1 MGLLDDAIRDH
12 LELKRRHGAD
22 PGEVA
27 RIENEALSA
36 ARREA
41 PPAAAG
47 VEDAVAEDDELFD
60 LEDDPLA
67 DLPYRDAEPD
77 EDAADDVAIAE
88 APVHHREPEPEAVYE
103 HELADVEPEPEPDPA
118 ARPTS
123 PRTTRRP
130 PSSSRWRSSR
140 PRRRATTPRPASRA
154 RARPRPTRRRRARR
168 GGRARG
174 DARVPAGDARARP
187 SLVRAE
193 AAEGLRLLGSSRR
206 AADAPLGQQ

>member
-41 PPAAAG
+41 PPAAAD
-47 VEDAVAEDDELFD
+47 VEDASAEDDELYD

-77 EDAADDVAIAE
+77 EGAGDDVAVAE
-88 APVHHREPEPEAVYE
+88 APVHHHREPEPEAVYE
-103 HELADVEPEPEPDPA
+103 HELADVEPEHEPAHPPVADEPEDDPQATQQFSLEELEAQA
-118 ARPTS
+118 ARDDARPGQPR
-123 PRTTRRP
+123 PRTP
-130 PSSSRWRSSR
+130 
-140 PRRRATTPRPASRA
+140 
-154 RARPRPTRRRRARR
+154 
-168 GGRARG
+168 
-174 DARVPAGDARARP
+174 
-187 SLVRAE
+187 
-193 AAEGLRLLGSSRR
+193 
-206 AADAPLGQQ
+206 AADAPAAEPGEDDVLEETPEFLQETPEHDRLWFEQKPPKDFDF

>member
-77 EDAADDVAIAE
+77 EDAADDVAVAA

-103 HELADVEPEPEPDPA
+103 HELADVEPDPEPEDDPQATQQFSLEELEAQA
-118 ARPTS
+118 ARDDAAPG
-123 PRTTRRP
+123 
-130 PSSSRWRSSR
+130 
-140 PRRRATTPRPASRA
+140 
-154 RARPRPTRRRRARR
+154 RPRPRT
-168 GGRARG
+168 
-174 DARVPAGDARARP
+174 PAT
-187 SLVRAE
+187 
-193 AAEGLRLLGSSRR
+193 
-206 AADAPLGQQ
+206 DAPPAEPGEEDVLEETPEFLQETPEHDRLWFEQKPPKDFDFDD

>member
-12 LELKRRHGAD
+12 LELKRRSGAD

-47 VEDAVAEDDELFD
+47 VEDAVAEDDERYA

-77 EDAADDVAIAE
+77 DEDEPVAE
-88 APVHHREPEPEAVYE
+88 APVHHHEPEPEAIYE
-103 HELADVEPEPEPDPA
+103 HELIDVEPEPEPEPEPAPAPVADEPEDDPQATQQFSLEELEAQA
-118 ARPTS
+118 ARDDTAPGQPR
-123 PRTTRRP
+123 PRTP
-130 PSSSRWRSSR
+130 EP
-140 PRRRATTPRPASRA
+140 
-154 RARPRPTRRRRARR
+154 
-168 GGRARG
+168 
-174 DARVPAGDARARP
+174 
-187 SLVRAE
+187 
-193 AAEGLRLLGSSRR
+193 
-206 AADAPLGQQ
+206 ADAEPGEEDVLEETPEFLQETPEHDRLWFEQKPPKDFDF

>member
-47 VEDAVAEDDELFD
+47 VEEAVARTTAFD
-60 LEDDPLA
+60 GDVEDDPLA

-77 EDAADDVAIAE
+77 DDEPVAE
-88 APVHHREPEPEAVYE
+88 ALVHHHEPEPEAVYE
-103 HELADVEPEPEPDPA
+103 HELADVE
-118 ARPTS
+118 S
-123 PRTTRRP
+123 
-130 PSSSRWRSSR
+130 
-140 PRRRATTPRPASRA
+140 SRA
-154 RARPRPTRRRRARR
+154 RARA
-168 GGRARG
+168 
-174 DARVPAGDARARP
+174 ARAAP
-187 SLVRAE
+187 AADEPEDDPQATQQFSLEELEAQAARDDAAARA
-193 AAEGLRLLGSSRR
+193 AAPADP
-206 AADAPLGQQ
+206 AADAPPAEPG